1 MIKRQ
6 FYSIEHRSRD
16 DASSSSSSSSSDSE
30 SEVES
35 DVDSEDNVTCSS
47 PGEFATFNHRF
58 NSLLPY
64 FMV

>member
-16 DASSSSSSSSSDSE
+16 DASSSSSSSSSSSDSE

-35 DVDSEDNVTCSS
+35 DVDSENNVACSS
-47 PGEFATFNHRF
+47 PGEFAAFK
-58 NSLLPY
+58 SQ
-64 FMV
+64 V